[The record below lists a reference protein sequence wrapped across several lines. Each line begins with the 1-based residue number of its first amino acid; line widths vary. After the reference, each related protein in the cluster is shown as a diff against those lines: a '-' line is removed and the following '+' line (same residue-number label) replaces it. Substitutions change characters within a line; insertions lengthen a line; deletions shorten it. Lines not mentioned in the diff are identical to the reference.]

1 MKTHNSG
8 NNEIYE
14 TRLPKFKLWSIAEKK
29 MIDGLYIMFD
39 SNDYNIFAV
48 YDNIGWNFLWNDKHY
63 EIVRNS
69 GNQEIIW
76 EPKKR
81 SLSLEQ
87 EESLEDYK
95 QKNGSEVI
103 WKICP
108 RCGSKVYDEA

>member
-48 YDNIGWNFLWNDKHY
+48 YDNIG
-63 EIVRNS
+63 
-69 GNQEIIW
+69 
-76 EPKKR
+76 
-81 SLSLEQ
+81 
-87 EESLEDYK
+87 
-95 QKNGSEVI
+95 
-103 WKICP
+103 
-108 RCGSKVYDEA
+108 